1 VKLKIQRKNGIPIY
15 MQIKAQVLEMI
26 RAGKLVAG
34 EQLPT
39 ERQLAEELSISR
51 NTVSMAFREL
61 EEEGVIVSQQ
71 GKGTFVASG
80 DQVLRRE
87 SRKERVLK
95 MIDLAIEEAAELGFS
110 IDEFTSIVTARV
122 REKKAVL
129 RQVKVAFI
137 ECNREQLEYFGKQL
151 HLGSGVAII
160 PVILD
165 DLIANSDQ
173 VNRLL
178 AEVDLVVTTVYH
190 VEQVFELLDN
200 KKKLV
205 AVALEPEVGTIVRVA
220 RSIPAKKAI
229 LVCLTDK
236 FAHSVRLYLAQCG
249 IDATGLPH
257 TITRDRAELARL
269 LADVETVL
277 VSPGRKKG
285 VEELVRPG
293 TEVIEFILKPD
304 QGSISRLNS
313 AVLELKKAT

>member
-1 VKLKIQRKNGIPIY
+1 VELKIQRKNGIPLY
-15 MQIKAQVLEMI
+15 MQIKGQILELI
-26 RAGKLVAG
+26 RTGKLVGG

-61 EEEGVIVSQQ
+61 ESEGVVVSHQ
-71 GKGTFVASG
+71 GRGTFVATG
-80 DQVLRRE
+80 DQVFRRE
-87 SRKERVLK
+87 GRKERVLK

-137 ECNREQLEYFGKQL
+137 ECNREQLEFYSKQL

-165 DLIANSDQ
+165 DLIADSGR
-173 VNRLL
+173 VNGLL

-190 VEQVFELLDN
+190 VEQVFEVLDN

-205 AVALEPEVGTIVRVA
+205 AVALEPEVSTIVRIA

-236 FAHSVRLYLAQCG
+236 FAHSVPTLF
-249 IDATGLPH
+249 
-257 TITRDRAELARL
+257 RAVWNRC
-269 LADVETVL
+269 
-277 VSPGRKKG
+277 RK
-285 VEELVRPG
+285 
-293 TEVIEFILKPD
+293 
-304 QGSISRLNS
+304 S
-313 AVLELKKAT
+313 

>member
-1 VKLKIQRKNGIPIY
+1 MELKIQRKNGIPLY
-15 MQIKAQVLEMI
+15 MQIKGQILELI
-26 RAGKLVAG
+26 RTGKLVRG

-61 EEEGVIVSQQ
+61 ESEGVVVSHQ
-71 GKGTFVASG
+71 GRGTFVATG
-80 DQVLRRE
+80 DQVFRRE
-87 SRKERVLK
+87 GRKERVLK

-137 ECNREQLEYFGKQL
+137 ECNREQLEFYSKQL

-165 DLIANSDQ
+165 DLIADSGR
-173 VNRLL
+173 VNGLL

-190 VEQVFELLDN
+190 VEQVFEVLDN

-205 AVALEPEVGTIVRVA
+205 AVALEPEVSTIVRIA

-236 FAHSVRLYLAQCG
+236 FAHSVRLYLGQCG
-249 IDATGLPH
+249 IDAANLSH
-257 TITRDRAELARL
+257 TITMDRKELTSL

-277 VSPGRKKG
+277 VSPGRKKD
-285 VEELVRPG
+285 VEDLVRPG

-313 AVLELKKAT
+313 VILELKKAT